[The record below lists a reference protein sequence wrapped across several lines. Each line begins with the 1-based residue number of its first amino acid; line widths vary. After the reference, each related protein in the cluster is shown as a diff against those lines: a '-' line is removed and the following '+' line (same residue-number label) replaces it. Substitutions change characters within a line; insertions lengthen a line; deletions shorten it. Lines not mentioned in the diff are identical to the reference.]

1 MTTMPLPK
9 LADTDEMQTHVIKS
23 VLGCSS
29 LLRQLWPSERQPFSL
44 IATMGNGS
52 LLFSMSSPVT
62 SCLFMYA
69 VSPHPLTHGV
79 HATSP
84 GKFTLCLASHGCQL
98 GTSPLLVRRAHDT
111 FPIGPPSSGRAPRSP
126 SSRQMDGFTRGGI
139 FSSPRGFP
147 SL

>member
-1 MTTMPLPK
+1 MLLPK

-29 LLRQLWPSERQPFSL
+29 LLRQLWPGERQPFSL

-62 SCLFMYA
+62 SCLFMYV

-79 HATSP
+79 HAQVP
-84 GKFTLCLASHGCQL
+84 ADLPFALRPMAAS
-98 GTSPLLVRRAHDT
+98 
-111 FPIGPPSSGRAPRSP
+111 
-126 SSRQMDGFTRGGI
+126 
-139 FSSPRGFP
+139 
-147 SL
+147 